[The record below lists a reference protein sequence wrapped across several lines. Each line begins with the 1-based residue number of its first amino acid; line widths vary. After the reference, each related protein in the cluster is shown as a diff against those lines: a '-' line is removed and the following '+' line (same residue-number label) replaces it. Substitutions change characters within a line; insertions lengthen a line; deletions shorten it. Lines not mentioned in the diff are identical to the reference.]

1 MKIVSIV
8 GARPQFIKC
17 APVSRELRKE
27 HQEILVHTGQHYD
40 ANMSDIFFE
49 QLSIP
54 KPDYNLNI
62 GSGSQGEQTGKMLI
76 EIEKVLIKEQ
86 PDMVLVYGDTNS
98 TLAGALAAA
107 KLHIPIAHVEAG
119 LRSFDRTM
127 PEEINRIMTDHLS
140 DLLFCPTQTAVD
152 NLKNEGITKG
162 VHLTGDVMV
171 DALQYNLKIAE
182 EKSTILERLNLIDDN
197 SNKISKYYVA
207 TVHRPSN
214 TDSKENLT
222 NIIEAFI
229 EIANSEDAQIIFPA
243 HPRTVKCLREYGLYE
258 IISNKNQYK
267 PGKIVLI
274 DPLPYLDMLLLM
286 SNAKMIFTD
295 SGGIQKEA
303 YILNVPCV
311 TLRDNTEWVETLQ
324 DGMNILTGAGKIKI
338 ILAILKYEQI
348 KNNQVFNNLQN
359 TGRFGNGDSSELI
372 VSEISIFNK
381 ILGGCPRMV
390 SQYDQLL

>member
-107 KLHIPIAHVEAG
+107 KLHIPIAHIEAG

-127 PEEINRIMTDHLS
+127 PEEINRVMTDHLS
-140 DLLFCPTQTAVD
+140 DLLFCPTKTAVD
-152 NLKNEGITKG
+152 NLAKEGITKG
-162 VHLTGDVMV
+162 VNLTGDVMV

-182 EKSTILERLNLIDDN
+182 EKSIILEELNLT
-197 SNKISKYYVA
+197 NKEYYVA

-214 TDSKENLT
+214 TDSKENLK
-222 NIIEAFI
+222 NIINAFS
-229 EIANSEDAQIIFPA
+229 EIIKKSSCPIIFPV
-243 HPRTVKCLREYGLYE
+243 HPRTVKFLKSYGLYDSLPE
-258 IISNKNQYK
+258 KLV
-267 PGKIVLI
+267 VLQ
-274 DPLPYLDMLLLM
+274 PLPYLDMLLLM
-286 SNAKMIFTD
+286 SKANKILTD

-303 YILNVPCV
+303 YILKIPCV
-311 TLRDNTEWVETLQ
+311 TLRENTEWVETLN
-324 DGMNILTGAGKIKI
+324 DGCNILVGADREKIVLAVLDCKAEMSFNSEIFGK
-338 ILAILKYEQI
+338 
-348 KNNQVFNNLQN
+348 
-359 TGRFGNGDSSELI
+359 GDSAADI
-372 VSEISIFNK
+372 VSEVAS
-381 ILGGCPRMV
+381 
-390 SQYDQLL
+390 Y